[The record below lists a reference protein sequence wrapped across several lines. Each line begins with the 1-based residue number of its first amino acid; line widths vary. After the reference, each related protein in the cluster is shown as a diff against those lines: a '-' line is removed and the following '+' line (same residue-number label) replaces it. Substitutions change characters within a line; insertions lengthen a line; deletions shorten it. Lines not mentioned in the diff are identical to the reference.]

1 MGNQEIAAGY
11 LRINQLMSNMID
23 CVDEHN
29 YAPLITKERLISLS
43 EHLIEDIDDFIGL
56 LHELAGVTDDD
67 LKPHDDEELLKDA
80 SSADK
85 N

>member
-29 YAPLITKERLISLS
+29 YAPLMKERLISLS

-67 LKPHDDEELLKDA
+67 LKPQDDEELLKDA